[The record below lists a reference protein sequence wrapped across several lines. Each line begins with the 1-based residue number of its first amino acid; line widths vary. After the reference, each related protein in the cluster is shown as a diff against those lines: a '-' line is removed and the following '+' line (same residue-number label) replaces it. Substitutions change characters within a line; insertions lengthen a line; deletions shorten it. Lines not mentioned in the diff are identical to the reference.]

1 MRTIKSFPVLV
12 AFVAASA
19 RLAMCETFI
28 IDRMWST
35 NWNGSQVQ
43 EFHNPGLKFVPGTPL
58 TVSVNVT
65 AEESAR
71 AGGHHDLIGI
81 NIHENQVHQMVDTIG
96 GGITDSVAI
105 NLQDFKDKSPKEYGD
120 LLNLLFSQD
129 PAWWVRGGA
138 ALNTVRVPLGASDF
152 GVSPYTYDDTEDG
165 SEDQNLEL
173 FTIQKAPKLWKTL
186 KDIVAINSKLKMVVA
201 PWSAPGWMKENT
213 NADQPLFGGH
223 LKAGMEEVFAKYLIK
238 SVVTIKKEEG
248 LDIFALSLL
257 NEPQMGEQQYPTMK
271 MSADQ
276 AVKVGR
282 LVRDGLDRAGFKSV
296 KMLAW
301 DFNWDNPQ
309 YALDVL
315 NADPTPWSGVA
326 WHGYSGQ
333 PQSQLVVANAYPDK
347 DTYFTEFTQ
356 ITQFFSEPYKNMK
369 NTARNLIIASIRD
382 MSRSLISWN
391 LVLRKDEDG
400 FTTPHL
406 PKVCDNCNSAILLLP
421 QSTDG
426 SLTSGDPNHT
436 KTVAE
441 ANGVSNAEMKVSID
455 KRDPAAAPGGVS
467 VASDSGTSAPGGVSV
482 ASDSGTSN
490 PGAAHRAGA
499 TDRAG
504 ATHRAGAIRPIGVAD
519 FAGAPTAQHEHSVI
533 RRASTPRIETLT
545 FAPASAQLK
554 GDKFKSD
561 QAVLASK
568 VIDVKKTGNP
578 QVYSSDLFK
587 RTSDFSVLSHLS
599 AAVRPTGDSKQY
611 SRRIGVK
618 STDETSEL
626 GGRLLAQAFRQDGV
640 KSGITRFSV
649 VLLNQ
654 NDHYETGVFE
664 EVTANIAFRGQV
676 VNVTTPPGL
685 FTFSWEAPT
694 MEPVSL
700 KEQQASV
707 PDVSTGADQ

>member
-441 ANGVSNAEMKVSID
+441 ANGVSNAEMK
-455 KRDPAAAPGGVS
+455 
-467 VASDSGTSAPGGVSV
+467 
-482 ASDSGTSN
+482 
-490 PGAAHRAGA
+490 
-499 TDRAG
+499 
-504 ATHRAGAIRPIGVAD
+504 
-519 FAGAPTAQHEHSVI
+519 HEHSVI